1 MNKILPVI
9 AMAAVGALF
18 ATSGFACDRHQDH
31 TAMSTVEAVPAPPMP
46 QPVISPVSQSNPTLE
61 IKTESAMSVPLGAA
75 YENCHRS
82 RQNQTVYLTQ

>member
-9 AMAAVGALF
+9 AIAAAGALF
-18 ATSGFACDRHQDH
+18 ATPGFTCDRHQDH
-31 TAMSTVEAVPAPPMP
+31 TAMNTVEAVPASPPP
-46 QPVISPVSQSNPTLE
+46 QVVIEPASQPNPTSE
-61 IKTESAMSVPLGAA
+61 IKTVSAMSVPLGAA